1 MFWIF
6 CTAVTFVAVP
16 SVAFRLSEQEGNLC
30 DLECNGE
37 QEGDKVG
44 MGSFVNETAG
54 GKLTL
59 AVFFASTCLEICT

>member
-1 MFWIF
+1 MSLVVLSF
-6 CTAVTFVAVP
+6 
-16 SVAFRLSEQEGNLC
+16 AFRLSEQEGNLC

-54 GKLTL
+54 GKLKL
-59 AVFFASTCLEICT
+59 SVFFSSPCLEICTRSVNLFL